1 MYFAYNKN
9 NGLNHFMEGYYR
21 NKRNLKIIYQLNLTE
36 LKTNGFVN
44 LILIKFSFCYKI

>member
-21 NKRNLKIIYQLNLTE
+21 NKRNLKNYLS
-36 LKTNGFVN
+36 
-44 LILIKFSFCYKI
+44 IKSY